1 MGYIHCCNG
10 KRKSVSFAVSPE
22 KNYLTAEL
30 DYLKECPVCGHTV
43 VQLTRIDFENN
54 VSICRKINEKA
65 RKFFQKIQ
73 DSILYK
79 KETELCRVSAYSK
92 FYLYY
97 NEFGK
102 KKKCYSNLS
111 TLKIGLFEN
120 KNLISEKSKLIRDKI
135 NVKPIISL
143 GCKSQ

>member
-22 KNYLTAEL
+22 KNYLTVEL
-30 DYLKECPVCGHTV
+30 DYLNECPVCGHTV
-43 VQLTRIDFENN
+43 AQLTRIDCDNN

-65 RKFFQKIQ
+65 RKFFQKMQ
-73 DSILYK
+73 TSILYK
-79 KETELCRVSAYSK
+79 KEVENFNIKSSSK
-92 FYLYY
+92 FYLFY
-97 NEFGK
+97 NEFGR

-120 KNLISEKSKLIRDKI
+120 ENMTLKKI
-135 NVKPIISL
+135 I
-143 GCKSQ
+143 

>member
-22 KNYLTAEL
+22 KNYLSVEL

-43 VQLTRIDFENN
+43 VQLTRIDFDNN
-54 VSICRKINEKA
+54 VSICRKINQKA

-73 DSILYK
+73 DLILYK
-79 KETELCRVSAYSK
+79 KEAEIFRVSSYSK

-97 NEFGK
+97 SEFGK

-111 TLKIGLFEN
+111 TLKMGLFEN
-120 KNLISEKSKLIRDKI
+120 KNVGSEKGKMLCST
-135 NVKPIISL
+135 P
-143 GCKSQ
+143 